1 MMLKEFYSVEQF
13 EKEGDSYSAVILL
26 NENHSIF
33 EGHFPQ
39 NPVMPGVCMMQIV
52 MDIVENTFEKQ
63 LFMQQVSNVKFMSLI
78 NPFDSNSIRLDF
90 TVNELDSTFKVKS
103 SITHKGVTA
112 FKMNSS
118 YLEK

>member
-1 MMLKEFYSVEQF
+1 MLKEFYNVEQF
-13 EKEGDSYSAVILL
+13 EKEDNSYSAVILL

-33 EGHFPQ
+33 EGHFPN

-52 MDIVENTFEKQ
+52 KDIVENTFEKQ

-78 NPFDSNSIRLDF
+78 NPFESNSITLNF
-90 TVNELDSTFKVKS
+90 TVNESDSMLKVKS
-103 SITHKGVTA
+103 SITHKGITA